1 VTDQVP
7 APKRTGL
14 LAPLDRYF
22 KVSERGSNFAREIRG
37 GLATFFAMAYIVVL
51 NPLIIGTAP
60 DINGDTL
67 GIPQVAAVT
76 ALVAA
81 VSSMLMGVISRYPFA
96 IASGMGLNAILAYV
110 LAPMMTWSD
119 VMGLVVIEGVIM
131 LVLVLTGFRNAVFNA
146 VPPSLK
152 SAIGV
157 GVGLFLALI
166 GFVNAGFVQPGSGT
180 PVQLGVG
187 GSLDGWPIL
196 VFVLGLVATII
207 LMVRKVKGAVLIGIV
222 FATVLGIVVEAL
234 AKVGP
239 KTGAD
244 GTVNEVGWSLTVPE
258 VPTSVGDLVSLPDLS
273 LVGQFNLLADWKGVG
288 IATMLM
294 LLLTLLLADFFDT
307 MGTMVGVASQAGLTD
322 EEGNVPNAQGVLVA
336 DAIGTVAGGLASA
349 SVATTYAESAA
360 GVGEGARTGI
370 ASIVTGLLFLG
381 ALFITPLAALVP
393 FEAATP
399 VLIVVGFMMMT
410 QITRVDFSD
419 LGIGIPAFLAIVV
432 MPYTYSIANGIGVAF
447 IAYTVVRLAQGR
459 WRDVHPL
466 MLVVSLVFLIH
477 FSEAALQGLIG

>member
-1 VTDQVP
+1 MP
-7 APKRTGL
+7 SSRRTGL
-14 LAPLDRYF
+14 PATLDRYF
-22 KVSERGSNFAREIRG
+22 KVSERGSNFAREVRG

-81 VSSMLMGVISRYPFA
+81 ISSMLMGVISRYPFA
-96 IASGMGLNAILAYV
+96 IASGMGLNAIVAYV

-152 SAIGV
+152 SAIAV

-166 GFVNAGFVQPGSGT
+166 GFVNAGFVRPGSGT

-207 LMVRKVKGAVLIGIV
+207 LMVRRVKGAVLIGIV
-222 FATVLGIVVEAL
+222 FATVLGIVIEAV

-244 GTVNEVGWSLTVPE
+244 GEVNDLGWSLTVPE

-273 LVGQFNLLADWKGVG
+273 LIGQFNLLADWRSLG
-288 IATMLM
+288 IATVLM

-322 EEGNVPNAQGVLVA
+322 EEGNVPNTQGVLVA
-336 DAIGTVAGGLASA
+336 DAIGTIVGGAASA

-360 GVGEGARTGI
+360 GVGEGARTGV
-370 ASIVTGLLFLG
+370 APIVTGLMFLG

-410 QITRVDFSD
+410 QVTRVDFTD

-466 MLVVSLVFLIH
+466 MLVVSVVFLIH
-477 FSEAALQGLIG
+477 FAEAPIQGLLG